1 MYETAFIEWVHET
14 GINNIIWCTD
24 LDHTVL
30 DMLKNASA
38 VTAPAGLEESF
49 HLLDAKTEGRFYV
62 ITGREMSYVDRTF
75 PNGLLKASTEYHNVM
90 RWDNDG
96 IAEELTDKPQWHLI
110 DDRLKDVIARY
121 WPDGLAPRDKPF
133 MRSLH
138 QNSKL
143 FQDPAYKETVRL
155 AIQEILHDYYIQ
167 TGQRLDNIDG
177 GSVFDI
183 APEGS
188 SKGPAMEDIIADCQ
202 ARFPNRDLK
211 PVYFGDSPGDLP
223 AVPIVKAAGGKFV
236 SIGNDKRVTNVADFK
251 IHTPSA
257 CRILFANTARLMPKA
272 PAYSIPD
279 LRVEPITP

>member
-14 GINNIIWCTD
+14 GINNLIWCTD
-24 LDHTVL
+24 LDYTVL
-30 DMLKNASA
+30 DMQKNAST
-38 VTAPAGLEESF
+38 VVAPTGLEETF

-75 PNGLLKASTEYHNVM
+75 PNDLLKASTEYHNVM
-90 RWDNDG
+90 RWDNGG

-155 AIQEILHDYYIQ
+155 EIQSILDDYEASI
-167 TGQRLDNIDG
+167 GQKLVNIDG
-177 GSVFDI
+177 GKVFDI
-183 APEGS
+183 APVGS
-188 SKGPAMEDIIADCQ
+188 SKGPAMEGIIAECR
-202 ARFPNRDLK
+202 ANFPNRDLT
-211 PVYFGDSPGDLP
+211 PIYFGDSPGDLP
-223 AVPIVKAAGGKFV
+223 AAEITQKMGGKFIAV
-236 SIGNDKRVTNVADFK
+236 GNDERVTSIADFK
-251 IHTPSA
+251 IHTPSL
-257 CRILFANTARLMPKA
+257 CRTLFANTARLMPKA
-272 PAYSIPD
+272 LAYSIPD
-279 LRVEPITP
+279 LQAEPVSP